1 MNYSSFCEYLLAA
14 LTNQMEHGV
23 KISKDYIMQKW
34 MSDRSLS
41 VKKQEV
47 PLYGDVP

>member
-23 KISKDYIMQKW
+23 TISKESIRKNNNVYDTCQYDNIHN
-34 MSDRSLS
+34 
-41 VKKQEV
+41 E
-47 PLYGDVP
+47 